1 MKKYAT
7 VEFTDNGIN
16 YVVYHKTAVVKD
28 TINEIILNSG
38 GWETK
43 TTKDRI
49 NAYAYENNLPFRV
62 YQKDFEWFV
71 TYDNKCYPFEDNMII
86 TKWVNVVNVDYEPIN
101 ADEKET
107 KRYYKNIVTQNEGR

>member
-16 YVVYHKTAVVKD
+16 YLVYHKTAVVKD

-49 NAYAYENNLPFRV
+49 NAYAY
-62 YQKDFEWFV
+62 
-71 TYDNKCYPFEDNMII
+71 
-86 TKWVNVVNVDYEPIN
+86 
-101 ADEKET
+101 
-107 KRYYKNIVTQNEGR
+107 